1 MPAVRI
7 NNPYGPAV
15 ITPTRDAA
23 SSAQGTPS
31 RWFRHNPYDL
41 ETAVSYDEL
50 PGHTPSSRSE
60 SPAADTVVPA
70 GALHVRLAGLVNFE
84 PYPAVSRESA
94 MVHFGKELCCRLF
107 VGQIPYGAPASQ
119 IEWMVQ
125 VATGCRVYF
134 TEPIHR
140 WTSSRS
146 PKGCAHT
153 YCLPG
158 DVDTIVQ
165 LLHRRMLVDDS
176 GVWIAA
182 DEHQQHRL
190 EEYCAALKADK
201 ALRHRDRPYQPV
213 VVEGATSNFVPRRAS
228 PPPQP
233 SAQQP
238 HGMPPLYMDFVHAET
253 AVLPPEPP
261 PQEFLPPSYRYA
273 ATFAA

>member
-1 MPAVRI
+1 MLPVWI
-7 NNPYGPAV
+7 HNPYGPTV
-15 ITPTRDAA
+15 VTPARESA
-23 SSAQGTPS
+23 SSASGTPS
-31 RWFRHNPYDL
+31 RWFRHNPYNL

-50 PGHTPSSRSE
+50 PGDTPSSRSE
-60 SPAADTVVPA
+60 SPAAGCVLM
-70 GALHVRLAGLVNFE
+70 GALHHRLAGLVNFE
-84 PYPAVSRESA
+84 PFPAVSREA
-94 MVHFGKELCCRLF
+94 PMVHFGKESCCRLF

-119 IEWMVQ
+119 IEWMVH

-158 DVDTIVQ
+158 DVNTIVQ
-165 LLHRRMLVDDS
+165 LLHRRMLVDDC

-182 DEHQQHRL
+182 DGEQQQSL
-190 EEYCAALKADK
+190 EEYCAELKADK

-213 VVEGATSNFVPRRAS
+213 VVEGATSSFVPRRAS
-228 PPPQP
+228 PPPP
-233 SAQQP
+233 PPVQQP
-238 HGMPPLYMDFVHAET
+238 HGMPPLYADFVQAET
-253 AVLPPEPP
+253 AVPPPAPP

-273 ATFAA
+273 TCGA